1 MTTEIIIERPD
12 INTVAI
18 VIKSDEVYKNT
29 TLLLSPD
36 EANLL
41 ASKIN
46 FGNFGH
52 LVAGT

>member
-1 MTTEIIIERPD
+1 MATEIIIERPD

-18 VIKSDEVYKNT
+18 VIKSDEVYKNI
-29 TLLLSPD
+29 TLLLSPE
-36 EANLL
+36 EASLL

-52 LVAGT
+52 MVVGT